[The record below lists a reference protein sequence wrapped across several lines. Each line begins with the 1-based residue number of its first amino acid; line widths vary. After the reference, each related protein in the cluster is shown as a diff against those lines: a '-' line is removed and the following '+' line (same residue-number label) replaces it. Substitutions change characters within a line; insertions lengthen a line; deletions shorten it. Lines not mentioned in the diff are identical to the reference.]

1 MNTPAGFWVTIVLV
15 APLDPVGET
24 VGLAVVTRGPLG
36 LKLTAA
42 IGTRGPP
49 GPGPALVTLV
59 WAGWEVAIRW
69 TEPGEAKRMLG
80 ALNVTAWPGVTPL
93 SMGVL
98 GLLGAG

>member
-1 MNTPAGFWVTIVLV
+1 MVLV
-15 APLDPVGET
+15 APLDPVGDRPD
-24 VGLAVVTRGPLG
+24 LAVVTSGPLG

-42 IGTRGPP
+42 MVTRGPP

-59 WAGWEVAIRW
+59 WAGWLEAIRW
-69 TEPGEAKRMLG
+69 TEPGEARRMLG
-80 ALNVTAWPGVTPL
+80 ALSVTAWPGVTPL